1 MIMIKLKT
9 LEGVLLMQKCPVC
22 SHMNRPGE
30 LICEKCGANLQ
41 TAVPVVN
48 MDSSQPKGVAPV
60 KAEEKAPQ
68 PAKPAT
74 PSSPEQPEHAQPS
87 SSDAPTAKSEQ
98 ASPTEPK
105 TETPQSVGTSL
116 PSQPKADE
124 EKPSSPQPTEAKSE
138 AKAPESPVET
148 TKAEAE
154 PKDAKADVPP
164 APVVK
169 AETTTK
175 RMVPG
180 DLEPEKIEPAKAEP
194 PSGKIECP
202 NCHHLNRQGE
212 IFCESCGANLKTGQK
227 AASTKS
233 LPDEERK
240 QYDVPL
246 EESVPDRGSDIFPTG
261 GALRLQ
267 IEGSPEPILLPF
279 HQQEIVLGRRDP
291 ATGALPDVDL
301 TPFAGYRMGVSRRHS
316 QIRRSHDGHLELF
329 DLGSSNGTFLNGQRL
344 EAHYPYRLRDGDKIA
359 LGQISI
365 LVHFEKSMSSQRQ
378 L

>member
-1 MIMIKLKT
+1 MIKLET

-22 SHMNRPGE
+22 SHMNRLGE

-41 TAVPVVN
+41 TGVPVVN
-48 MDSSQPKGVAPV
+48 MDSSQPKGVVPIN
-60 KAEEKAPQ
+60 AEEKAPQ
-68 PAKPAT
+68 PTQPAA
-74 PSSPEQPEHAQPS
+74 PPSPEKPEQVQPALSESPS
-87 SSDAPTAKSEQ
+87 AKGEQ
-98 ASPTEPK
+98 ADPIETEAEAPQPVATTSSAPVK
-105 TETPQSVGTSL
+105 TD
-116 PSQPKADE
+116 A
-124 EKPSSPQPTEAKSE
+124 EKPSEPQPSE
-138 AKAPESPVET
+138 AKPETKAPEPS
-148 TKAEAE
+148 AEA
-154 PKDAKADVPP
+154 AKAALEEKEQKPDVPP
-164 APVVK
+164 VPVVK

-180 DLEPEKIEPAKAEP
+180 DLEPEKVEP
-194 PSGKIECP
+194 PSGKIDCP
-202 NCHHLNRQGE
+202 NCHHLNRPGE

-233 LPDEERK
+233 LPDEQRK

-246 EESVPDRGSDIFPTG
+246 EEAVPDRGSDVFPTG

-359 LGQISI
+359 LGQINI